1 MTGFSGTVD
10 VRDGFGAALIEIADE
25 NSNVVALTADLT
37 ESVRIKPFAE
47 HYPDR
52 FFQVGISESDM
63 MGTAA
68 GLALGGKIA
77 FPSTF
82 AVFAASLANQAV
94 RLSIAYNRANVK
106 IVASHGGVT
115 VGGDGATHQ
124 AFEDI
129 ALMRLLPNMT
139 VLVPAD
145 ANEAYLA
152 TKAATE
158 FDGPVYLRLARS
170 GHPVVTDI
178 SADFEIGKAVLTR
191 DGDDVAIIA
200 TGAMLSRAVEA
211 AKALSAEGI
220 EARVLNVHTIKPI
233 DSDAIAEAARRCGAI
248 VTVEEH
254 SVLGGLGGTV
264 AEVVTQSVSVPVERV
279 GIQDTFGESG
289 EPAEILDKYGLTSER
304 VMYAAREVIGRKR

>member
-1 MTGFSGTVD
+1 MTGFTGTVD
-10 VRDGFGAALIEIADE
+10 ARDGFGAALIEMADE

-47 HYPDR
+47 RYPER

-152 TKAATE
+152 TKAATAL
-158 FDGPVYLRLARS
+158 DGPVYLRLARS

-178 SADFEIGKAVLTR
+178 SADFEIGKAVQAR
-191 DGDDVAIIA
+191 NGNDVAIIA
-200 TGAMLSRAVEA
+200 TGAMLSRALDA

-233 DSDAIAEAARRCGAI
+233 DNYAITEAARSCGAI

-254 SVLGGLGGTV
+254 SVLGGLGGAV
-264 AEVVTQSVSVPVERV
+264 AEIVTQSASVPVERV

-289 EPAEILDKYGLTSER
+289 EPAEILEKYGLTSER
-304 VMYAAREVIGRKR
+304 VVDAARDVIRRKR